1 MQFDCMVILLAHIH
15 MGGHIGRR
23 FCSGLKVYEKGIKS
37 PITLFQPR
45 LVQRSE
51 GITFILT
58 SEEEQYRKD
67 ERRRKVTIQKKKIT
81 VYLSVIPRKEFT
93 TSITVYSLNYL
104 ITL

>member
-1 MQFDCMVILLAHIH
+1 MN
-15 MGGHIGRR
+15 
-23 FCSGLKVYEKGIKS
+23 
-37 PITLFQPR
+37 LFQPR

-81 VYLSVIPRKEFT
+81 VYLSVIARKEFT
-93 TSITVYSLNYL
+93 TSITVVIKLLNYTMINESFNL
-104 ITL
+104 H